1 MKAVEELRRQWAPMD
16 PAAGEPGSDEGQ
28 RATTLAAILET
39 GAPPPPPPRRWAGRN
54 VPPGYDTSG
63 RSSTGRAAAGRV
75 PLNGLSRRWILAGA
89 GAAAVSVAV
98 AVVVVADRG
107 PDFPPQSG
115 LPPAPQGGYRMTPLM
130 LNYAAPGG
138 EKDARGRLERIADAA
153 AAQPAPPPSDL
164 PEHHKI
170 KSWDL
175 FTRVGDEVTSTIV
188 VTESESWRAAN
199 DSGAIVHKRGGKT
212 ETMELQPGQIGMW
225 HDRPPTGTDQ
235 AAAWLKMGH
244 PAENGPAEVMV
255 AITDLARERVLTP
268 AERAAVLRVLARV
281 PGLMA
286 NGEVEDRAGR
296 IGQAFSLNSRYTG
309 LMTRYTLIVD
319 PATGEFLGFEQM
331 LTENAGKLNVKIPS
345 VIGYESYLVADHAA
359 RRA

>member
-1 MKAVEELRRQWAPMD
+1 MKAEEELRRQWAPMD
-16 PAAGEPGSDEGQ
+16 PAAGEPGPDEER
-28 RATTLAAILET
+28 RATTLAAILASET
-39 GAPPPPPPRRWAGRN
+39 PI
-54 VPPGYDTSG
+54 
-63 RSSTGRAAAGRV
+63 
-75 PLNGLSRRWILAGA
+75 LSRRWILAGA

-98 AVVVVADRG
+98 AAVVVAERG
-107 PDFPPQSG
+107 ADI
-115 LPPAPQGGYRMTPLM
+115 PPAPGLAPPAPRDGYRMTPVM
-130 LNYAAPGG
+130 LTYSAPGG
-138 EKDARGRLERIADAA
+138 ENDARGRLERVADAA
-153 AAQPAPPPSDL
+153 AAQPAPPPTDL

-199 DSGAIVHKRGGKT
+199 DSGAIVRRRGGET
-212 ETMELQPGQIGMW
+212 ETMEFQPGEIGMW

-255 AITDLARERVLTP
+255 AITDLVRERVLAP
-268 AERAAVLRVLARV
+268 DERAAVLRVLARV

-296 IGQAFSLNSRYTG
+296 AGQAFSLNSRYTG

-319 PATGEFLGFEQM
+319 PATGAFLGFEQM
-331 LTENAGKLNVKIPS
+331 LTESAGKLNVKIPS

-359 RRA
+359 LRG